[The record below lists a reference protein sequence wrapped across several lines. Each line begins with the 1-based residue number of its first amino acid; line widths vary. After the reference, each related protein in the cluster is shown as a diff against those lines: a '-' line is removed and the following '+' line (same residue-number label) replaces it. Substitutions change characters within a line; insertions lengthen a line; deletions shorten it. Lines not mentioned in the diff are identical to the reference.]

1 MDRRA
6 FLELL
11 AAAPLASA
19 VRAEDARAPPTGS
32 SAATLRRPYPACR
45 GPGRGAWCH
54 SAPRAASTRRAW
66 SSTPTSCAR

>member
-19 VRAEDARAPPTGS
+19 VRADDAVPVYRIVS
-32 SAATLRRPYPACR
+32 RYSAAA
-45 GPGRGAWCH
+45 GPGIPGTGAG
-54 SAPRAASTRRAW
+54 A
-66 SSTPTSCAR
+66 